1 MRIVFGW
8 NRINLK
14 TYTFEELNIEPLE
27 QFPNAKIRVAQSYF
41 HLFWIP
47 FFPLGK
53 RYDLVMNGQ
62 AYHIPPSLRSSIDPE
77 KLKAR
82 GKWYAW
88 SLPILALIVFIGI
101 ALNEMYTDHQYRQQ
115 SIENAEIQRRF
126 FDQPV
131 VGDKMHFSNNSNLE
145 FDGEVFSYN
154 EKTKKV
160 MLFLDLLN
168 MQDEQLIRDAEKG
181 IVKTSPD
188 TLRML
193 LDQRNQL
200 VSSSVFRDSL
210 EQEYPDQPV
219 FRRLL
224 TFELEQ
230 FPIKYEFIEMT
241 IVEYK
246 SMKKSIGDYVTTM
259 PKKVKLP
266 SFKKITKY
274 GLLVEPRE

>member
-14 TYTFEELNIEPLE
+14 TYTFEELDLQPIE
-27 QFPNAKIRVAQSYF
+27 QFPNAQIRVAQSYF
-41 HLFWIP
+41 HLFFIP
-47 FFPLGK
+47 VFPMGK

-77 KLKAR
+77 KLKAK

-88 SLPILALIVFIGI
+88 SFPII
-101 ALNEMYTDHQYRQQ
+101 ALVVFLGVSINGMYTNYQYRQQ

-230 FPIKYEFIEMT
+230 FPIKYEFIEMSLA
-241 IVEYK
+241 EYK

-274 GLLVEPRE
+274 GLLVEPRD